1 MSDVSR
7 QTNHAQHFQNQKSDS
22 LILAKVNNAPI
33 EKKKSLSCELR
44 LLSSVSSKN
53 SKSISG
59 TVRAYFA
66 KDSLSD
72 KLSYGDILLLENTIN
87 SIDKPRNP
95 YQFDFKSYYAH
106 KNIYHQAYFKS
117 GSWTYT
123 GNSVS
128 SRFWEITYSIRR
140 LLQKR
145 FETHF
150 ENKAIRGV
158 ASAIIIGYKEDLDD
172 NWLDAF
178 SKTGTIHV
186 LAVSGL
192 HVGIIYILL
201 SIILGLNR
209 ATGSA
214 LKIKSFII
222 LLALFGYCL
231 LTGFSPSVCRAS
243 IMFGTVLIAK
253 AINRQ
258 SNIYNT
264 LALSAFILLVFDPF
278 TLFHVG
284 FQFSYLAVLG
294 IVYYKDIFRSWVPV
308 KTWLGD
314 KIATLLS
321 VSVAAQITTF
331 PLGLYYFHQYPNFFM
346 FSNLIVI
353 PCITIILYA
362 GIFFLMSSLVSS
374 FFASFFAKIMTAYI
388 GFIATVV
395 NLIKDVPFAF
405 LEGIHITFFQ
415 MILCYAFIVMLTA
428 TLRNRWSAGLFIAP
442 IIVIAFLWEDH
453 RYEQS
458 LNREEVVLFDVRN
471 ETLVGFRT
479 DNSFTLVASDGV
491 FLDESV
497 MDFIIEPY
505 MTNTRVNRI
514 SNVIPMSSISGQVTF
529 GSVQILGNG
538 LLTFGGESY
547 LFLDGIRGYVSD
559 TLQVDHLI
567 VGSAK
572 SDGFVKK
579 VTQLITHENSVLLNS
594 WRSKRL
600 VDCIK
605 TDTLHLQTRG
615 HVIIK

>member
-1 MSDVSR
+1 M
-7 QTNHAQHFQNQKSDS
+7 
-22 LILAKVNNAPI
+22 
-33 EKKKSLSCELR
+33 SCELR

-53 SKSISG
+53 SKPISG
-59 TVRAYFA
+59 TVQAYFA

-72 KLSYGDILLLENTIN
+72 RLSYGDILLLENTIN

-123 GNSVS
+123 GNSES
-128 SRFWEITYSIRR
+128 SRFWEITCSIRR

-145 FETHF
+145 FETYF

-214 LKIKSFII
+214 LKIKSFIT

-231 LTGFSPSVCRAS
+231 LTGSSPSVCRAS

-264 LALSAFILLVFDPF
+264 LALSAFILIVFDPF
-278 TLFHVG
+278 TFFHVG

-321 VSVAAQITTF
+321 VSAAAQITTF

-374 FFASFFAKIMTAYI
+374 F
-388 GFIATVV
+388 
-395 NLIKDVPFAF
+395 LPHF
-405 LEGIHITFFQ
+405 L
-415 MILCYAFIVMLTA
+415 LKL
-428 TLRNRWSAGLFIAP
+428 
-442 IIVIAFLWEDH
+442 
-453 RYEQS
+453 
-458 LNREEVVLFDVRN
+458 
-471 ETLVGFRT
+471 
-479 DNSFTLVASDGV
+479 
-491 FLDESV
+491 
-497 MDFIIEPY
+497 
-505 MTNTRVNRI
+505 
-514 SNVIPMSSISGQVTF
+514 
-529 GSVQILGNG
+529 
-538 LLTFGGESY
+538 
-547 LFLDGIRGYVSD
+547 
-559 TLQVDHLI
+559 
-567 VGSAK
+567 
-572 SDGFVKK
+572 
-579 VTQLITHENSVLLNS
+579 
-594 WRSKRL
+594 
-600 VDCIK
+600 
-605 TDTLHLQTRG
+605 
-615 HVIIK
+615 